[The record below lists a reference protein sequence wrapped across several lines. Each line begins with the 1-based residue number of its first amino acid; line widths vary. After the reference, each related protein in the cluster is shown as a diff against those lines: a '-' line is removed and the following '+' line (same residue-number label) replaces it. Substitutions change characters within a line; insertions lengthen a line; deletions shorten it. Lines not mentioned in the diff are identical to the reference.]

1 MKAGALGLGMAA
13 IPGLSA
19 CTSGTPGESG
29 SSGSV
34 PTVELGSEVTSGGP
48 TFPEGYLGPRI
59 TERKPFGDGSKTF
72 RVVVPQ
78 DSTIVGDWNANKM
91 TAWFE
96 KFTGVKVQFD
106 AVLMTAPDG
115 TTDMTKINAM
125 LAGGDLPD
133 AFLGIPFTT
142 AQLSLY
148 GQQGLFVSMD
158 DFMPLAPTLRQAMTD
173 YPDLKKVVAATDGKM
188 YTFPGIND
196 CFHCRSSPG
205 RAWISQ
211 SYLDKVGMPVPG
223 TGTAVWWETLQN
235 PRLILGMPEVGFRDE
250 KGQFME
256 KTQVEPDV
264 KVRNDAKNIGEGRDQ
279 QLEKAVEIL
288 LQD

>member
-1 MKAGALGLGMAA
+1 MVGPSDFRLTRRNLMKAGALGLGMAA

-142 AQLSLY
+142 DAAVALRPAGSLR
-148 GQQGLFVSMD
+148 LARRLHRH
-158 DFMPLAPTLRQAMTD
+158 LAPT
-173 YPDLKKVVAATDGKM
+173 AA
-188 YTFPGIND
+188 PGHD
-196 CFHCRSSPG
+196 RLPRPEEGSSPPPTARSTRSPGSTTASTAAVSPG

-211 SYLDKVGMPVPG
+211 VVPG
-223 TGTAVWWETLQN
+223 QGRHADPEHHRRAAPGAPGFQGEEPHRQVRHSCRSLPASATRSTA
-235 PRLILGMPEVGFRDE
+235 
-250 KGQFME
+250 
-256 KTQVEPDV
+256 
-264 KVRNDAKNIGEGRDQ
+264 AS
-279 QLEKAVEIL
+279 
-288 LQD
+288 